1 MTKVKVTEYAE
12 GNFRFGF
19 GSKLYLAR
27 SEEAQVRA
35 HITTPATQRWDNGQY
50 TLTERIA
57 EGFKPAHPVTFT
69 AKVISQG
76 KIQPQAAIDFILM
89 PDGRVLVNA
98 SNVRQLPTPLDIVG
112 EVTYIIGASQFDK

>member
-1 MTKVKVTEYAE
+1 MTKVTDYAE

-19 GSKLYLAR
+19 GTKLYLAR
-27 SEEAQVRA
+27 NEEAQVRA
-35 HITTPATQRWDNGQY
+35 HISTPATQRWDNGQY
-50 TLTERIA
+50 TLNERIA
-57 EGFKPAHPVTFT
+57 EGFKPVTFT
-69 AKVISQG
+69 AKVIAQG

-98 SNVRQLPTPLDIVG
+98 SNVRQLPVPLQIVG